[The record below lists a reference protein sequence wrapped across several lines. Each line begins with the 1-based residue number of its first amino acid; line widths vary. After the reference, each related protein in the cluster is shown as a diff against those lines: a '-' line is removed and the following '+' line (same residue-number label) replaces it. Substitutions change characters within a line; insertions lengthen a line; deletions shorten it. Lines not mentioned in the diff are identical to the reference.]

1 MEERLSRGFVKEDD
15 LEHAGT
21 DLPERPVS
29 EHPNYVTPL
38 GLSQLQQQFEALEQE
53 RQQLAPRKE
62 DPTASQRLGM
72 VERDLRYFQAR
83 LENVNLV
90 EPAAQAADKVLFGA
104 TVDAED
110 EEGNLH
116 TFTIVGE
123 DEADIAAN
131 KVSWVSPLARALI
144 GHSLG
149 ETVLW
154 KRPAGDLQL
163 EITRI
168 EYK

>member
-1 MEERLSRGFVKEDD
+1 VSRGFVKEDD

-38 GLSQLQQQFEALEQE
+38 GLAQLQQQLEALELE

-62 DPTASQRLGM
+62 DPVASQRLGM

-90 EPAAQAADKVLFGA
+90 EPATQPSDKVLFGA

-144 GHSLG
+144 GHTLG
-149 ETVLW
+149 ENVLW

-168 EYK
+168 VYK